1 MQVMMMQKVFYCFQG
16 LTDVLFFS
24 SKNWKYSLYLSMYFL
39 LFLDLNFS
47 YFDTISVNDVEKLR
61 DIILRAGYTVL

>member
-1 MQVMMMQKVFYCFQG
+1 MQVMMMQKVFYRFQG

-47 YFDTISVNDVEKLR
+47 YFDTIFR
-61 DIILRAGYTVL
+61 